1 MKKLVFLIAILI
13 ANFMSAQTGFNYK
26 ALITD
31 GGNALANQAIT
42 IKFTVLQN
50 GTTSVYQETQSA
62 TTDANG
68 IVAVNMGEG
77 TVVSGTFANID
88 WQQSQLLKVEID
100 TGSGYQDFGTSTLEY
115 VPLAKLADKV
125 ATVDNIQGIPIANG
139 TPANGQIIK
148 YNGTNFVYAD
158 DDVSGGGSADGV
170 VNSAAVTGTNTKT
183 LTLGRS
189 NGLSNITAT
198 FTDNVNDADHST
210 TNEIQDISLT
220 NNNLSITNGSTVDL
234 SNIDN
239 NTWSRTGNAGTNNNN
254 FIGTT
259 DAKDLNI
266 RTNNTL
272 HVRITQKGQI
282 ETLNTG
288 GSVFIGEGAGAN
300 DDGTNNGNTAVG
312 TNALNRATSSTS
324 NNAFGRGALLF
335 NTDGQDN
342 TAFGSATLSGNR
354 TGNYNVAVGNGAGFE
369 NTTGSSNVFI
379 GFQSGYHETGSNK
392 LYIENSSSSNPLI
405 GGDFSTDEVTI
416 NGSIAIKD
424 GTQGA
429 NKVLTSDANGKASWQ
444 TPATSTGLWSSNGNN
459 IYRNTGNV
467 GIGTNTPGAPLEIK
481 SDATPSLIIGSYS
494 PNYNVR
500 PGIQFKHNTSQY
512 ISGDDG
518 SDEIFGFYAKW
529 ANNRTHD
536 ARLRVY
542 GKASSSWGKYVQ
554 ITHDG
559 TDGIISSD
567 TGDIKLA
574 PDGNVAVDK
583 KIVATGSGNNDLKAF
598 AYGTIDYD
606 GTKLSGTDNFHIDHG
621 AGTGIYKITF
631 TGQNYDYQ
639 HFTTIVSVKSVYW
652 PNFIFS
658 YANNYKLVV
667 KIFNKDGSTLENE
680 KFSFVTY
687 KN

>member
-1 MKKLVFLIAILI
+1 MKKLLSLLIAILI

-31 GGNALANQAIT
+31 SGNALTNQAVT
-42 IKFTVLQN
+42 IKFSVLQN

-68 IVAVNMGEG
+68 IVAVNSGEG

-88 WQQSQLLKVEID
+88 WQQSQSLKVEID

-139 TPANGQIIK
+139 TPVNGQVIK

-170 VNSAAVTGTNTKT
+170 VNSAAVTGTNTKI

-198 FTDNVNDADHST
+198 FTDAVNDADHST

-220 NNNLSITNGSTVDL
+220 NNNLSITNGSTVNL

-239 NTWSRTGNAGTNNNN
+239 NSWSRTGNAGTNNNN

-266 RTNNTL
+266 RTNNIL

-288 GSVFIGEGAGAN
+288 GSVFIGNGAGTHDN
-300 DDGTNNGNTAVG
+300 GTNNGNTAIG
-312 TNALNRATSSTS
+312 QNALRDVSTGSSNT
-324 NNAFGRGALLF
+324 AVGKQALLY
-335 NTDGQDN
+335 NSTGQDN
-342 TAFGSATLSGNR
+342 TAIGLSALGHTVGSH
-354 TGNYNVAVGNGAGFE
+354 NVAMGSGAGFN
-369 NTTGSSNVFI
+369 NTTGNRNVFI
-379 GFQSGYHETGSNK
+379 GVNAGFNETGSNK
-392 LYIENSSSSNPLI
+392 LYIENSNSATPLI
-405 GGDFSTDEVTI
+405 GGDFSTNEVNV
-416 NGSIAIKD
+416 NGSLTVSDTGDGAILTIHDSD
-424 GTQGA
+424 GG
-429 NKVLTSDANGKASWQ
+429 G
-444 TPATSTGLWSSNGNN
+444 
-459 IYRNTGNV
+459 
-467 GIGTNTPGAPLEIK
+467 
-481 SDATPSLIIGSYS
+481 
-494 PNYNVR
+494 VR
-500 PGIQFKHNTSQY
+500 PGIKFTNNSSQF

-518 SDEIFGFYAKW
+518 SDEIFGFYSTW
-529 ANNRTHD
+529 ANARTHD
-536 ARLRVY
+536 AKLRVY
-542 GKASSSWGKYVQ
+542 GKASSSWGKYVE

-559 TDGIISSD
+559 TDGTIRSD
-567 TGDIKLA
+567 AGDIKLA
-574 PDGNVAVDK
+574 PAGNVVVDK
-583 KIVATGSGNNDLKAF
+583 KIVATGSGNNDLKAY
-598 AYGTIDYD
+598 AYGTINSA
-606 GTKLSGTDNFHIDHG
+606 GAKLSGTNNFSVARVTTG
-621 AGTGIYKITF
+621 AYTITF
-631 TGQNYDYQ
+631 TGQSYDYQ
-639 HFTTIVSVKSVYW
+639 HFTTVVSVKTVTQ
-652 PNFIFS
+652 PKFIFS
-658 YANNYKLVV
+658 YANNNKMIV
-667 KIFNKDGSTLENE
+667 KIFNKSGNSLDNGS
-680 KFSFVTY
+680 FSFVTY